1 MKKTSNLFTLKKIV
15 FKKQVYN
22 ISSEGLSTS
31 DKPERRQMKPQK
43 AKRFLEIAERY
54 IKMQKTILVDVISP
68 DVTKEQSQERLSE
81 LENLVK
87 TYGGIVVVKVI
98 QKKGMPDYR
107 TYIGSGKIEEVLRD
121 NKQNTKDKKANL
133 LIINNLLKPSQI
145 FNLGEICT
153 KDGIEVWD
161 RIDLI
166 LKIFDKHAKSVE
178 AKLQIELA
186 AIRHMGPRIYGL
198 GLELTRQAGG
208 IGTRGIGETNIQIMK
223 RHLRRRE
230 QKIKEKLKHYD
241 LVQENHR
248 KQRRKKDLKTISLV
262 GYTNAGKST
271 LLNALTKKGVYVA
284 DKLFATLETTVGQLF
299 LPGSQKIALLSD
311 TIGFIQDLPPDLI
324 DAFKS
329 TLSEIID
336 ADLLLHV
343 IDVSDPLYES
353 KILIVEDILN
363 ELGVDKKTKVYVF
376 NKVDLNPDLD
386 KNMISEHYNCFS
398 PIFVS
403 AENKEGLKEL
413 TGKIEAFCNSLQG

>member
-1 MKKTSNLFTLKKIV
+1 MT
-15 FKKQVYN
+15 Q
-22 ISSEGLSTS
+22 
-31 DKPERRQMKPQK
+31 R
-43 AKRFLEIAERY
+43 A
-54 IKMQKTILVDVISP
+54 ILVDVIPS
-68 DVTKEQSQERLSE
+68 DISKEESLQRLDE
-81 LENLVK
+81 LESLVK
-87 TYGGIVVVKVI
+87 TYGGVAVIKVI
-98 QKKGMPDYR
+98 QKKSMPDYR
-107 TYIGSGKIEEVLRD
+107 TYIGSGKLTEILEE
-121 NKQNTKDKKANL
+121 NKKSDKKNKATL

-145 FNLGEICT
+145 YNLGEIC
-153 KDGIEVWD
+153 KKEEIEVWD

-166 LKIFDKHAKSVE
+166 LKIFDKHASSIE

-241 LVQENHR
+241 LVQANHR
-248 KQRRKKDLKTISLV
+248 IQRRKKDLKTISLV

-271 LLNALTKKGVYVA
+271 LLNSITKKGVYVA
-284 DKLFATLETTVGQLF
+284 DKLFATLETTVGQLY
-299 LPGSQKIALLSD
+299 LPTSRKIALLSD

-343 IDVSDPLYES
+343 IDVSDPLFES
-353 KILIVEDILN
+353 KIQVVENILK
-363 ELGVDKKTKVYVF
+363 ELKTSNKPKIYVF
-376 NKVDLNPDLD
+376 NKTDLAKEIDLKQITKD
-386 KNMISEHYNCFS
+386 YNDFS
-398 PIFVS
+398 PAFVS
-403 AENKEGLKEL
+403 ASTKGGLQDL
-413 TGKIEAFCNSLQG
+413 ISKIEKVVDSLSETKSLEV

>member
-1 MKKTSNLFTLKKIV
+1 MLN
-15 FKKQVYN
+15 
-22 ISSEGLSTS
+22 
-31 DKPERRQMKPQK
+31 
-43 AKRFLEIAERY
+43 
-54 IKMQKTILVDVISP
+54 TILVDVIPP
-68 DVTKEQSQERLSE
+68 DITKEEGMERLNE

-87 TYGGIVVVKVI
+87 TFGGIAVVKVI
-98 QKKGMPDYR
+98 QKRGMPDYR
-107 TYIGSGKIEEVLRD
+107 TYVGSGKVQEILNE
-121 NKQNTKDKKANL
+121 NKLNGKDSKANL
-133 LIINNLLKPSQI
+133 LIMNNLLKPTQVY
-145 FNLGEICT
+145 NLGEIC
-153 KDGIEVWD
+153 KKQGIEVWD

-248 KQRRKKDLKTISLV
+248 KQRRKKDLKTVSVV

-271 LLNALTKKGVYVA
+271 LLNSLTKKGVYVA

-299 LPGSQKIALLSD
+299 LPASGKIALLSD

-329 TLSEIID
+329 TLAEIID

-353 KILIVEDILN
+353 KILVVEDILT
-363 ELGVDKKTKVYVF
+363 ELGVSSKSKIYVF
-376 NKVDLNPDLD
+376 NKIDLN
-386 KNMISEHYNCFS
+386 KNINKEEISDHYNIFS
-398 PIFVS
+398 PVFVS
-403 AENKEGLKEL
+403 AEKKEGLKDL
-413 TGKIEAFCNSLQG
+413 VSKIENHLFP

>member
-1 MKKTSNLFTLKKIV
+1 
-15 FKKQVYN
+15 
-22 ISSEGLSTS
+22 
-31 DKPERRQMKPQK
+31 
-43 AKRFLEIAERY
+43 
-54 IKMQKTILVDVISP
+54 MQKTILVDVISP
-68 DVTKEQSQERLSE
+68 DIEKEESIQRLSE
-81 LENLVK
+81 LESLVK

-98 QKKGMPDYR
+98 QKRGMPDYR
-107 TYIGSGKIEEVLRD
+107 TYIGSGKIEEILKE
-121 NKQNTKDKKANL
+121 NKNNDKGKKANL

-145 FNLGEICT
+145 FNLGEICR
-153 KDGIEVWD
+153 KDNIEVWD

-223 RHLRRRE
+223 RHLKRRE
-230 QKIKEKLKHYD
+230 QKIKEKLGHYD
-241 LVQENHR
+241 LVQETHR

-299 LPGSQKIALLSD
+299 LPKSQKITLLSD

-343 IDVSDPLYES
+343 IDVSDPLFES

-363 ELGVDKKTKVYVF
+363 ELGVDKKSKIYVF
-376 NKVDLNPDLD
+376 NKIDLNPDID
-386 KNMISEHYNCFS
+386 KEGLIEHYNCFN
-398 PIFVS
+398 PVFVS
-403 AENKEGLKEL
+403 AENKNGLKEL
-413 TGKIEAFCNSLQG
+413 TSKIEDYLKNPQISS